1 MLIYAL
7 EVRHDS
13 PSVTEGHWLYLDL
26 LTNSWVAM
34 SKGEP
39 HPAVEEVGPNLCLVS
54 GPNSQSSV

>member
-13 PSVTEGHWLYLDL
+13 PSVTEGHWLYLDPL
-26 LTNSWVAM
+26 INSWVAM
-34 SKGEP
+34 SEP
-39 HPAVEEVGPNLCLVS
+39 HPAVEAAGSNLCLVS